1 MFDCSRN
8 IYKCTS
14 NYKKYCINNFS
25 FTHNFKKVMRQIK
38 KSRKYL
44 FNKEDILIFII
55 FIPSYKVR
63 IFFHIH
69 W

>member
-25 FTHNFKKVMRQIK
+25 FTQNFKKGNETDK
-38 KSRKYL
+38 K
-44 FNKEDILIFII
+44 E
-55 FIPSYKVR
+55 
-63 IFFHIH
+63 
-69 W
+69 